1 MNNPFSNEAFPVSFP
16 FYSQFKK
23 LWRRKSKPSICRYYS
38 RESIVS
44 DVDYAPLL
52 TSLLIGPCALEYT
65 KVKSCYQQW

>member
-1 MNNPFSNEAFPVSFP
+1 MTPLATRPFLFVPLLLTIQETMEE
-16 FYSQFKK
+16 KI
-23 LWRRKSKPSICRYYS
+23 SKPSTCRYYS